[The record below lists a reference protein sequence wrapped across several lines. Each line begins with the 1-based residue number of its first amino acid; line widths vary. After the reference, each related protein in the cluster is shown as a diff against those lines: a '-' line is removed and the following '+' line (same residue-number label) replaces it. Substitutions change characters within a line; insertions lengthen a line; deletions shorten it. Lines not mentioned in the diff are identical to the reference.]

1 MDPAWKCSTSGTSAT
16 ITRPSPN
23 TSPVQASTNVRST
36 RSRAMNVNPARSPR
50 CSVASERFPAKGA
63 RTVHTR
69 TAETANVAAFR
80 PNTHAGPMAA
90 TSTPPIAGPT
100 MTPAFRPSEIR
111 PFAQDSS
118 DGSTMFGMAAADA
131 IQNGVSTTA
140 ETNARASSHAGS
152 PANAIAANAAT
163 PARSDTIITRRRS
176 NRSPIA
182 PASGA
187 TKPFTP
193 NVRSRVADSH
203 AGERVRSYTV
213 NISAVYAAAPP
224 VIEMRRAV
232 ARRRTAAFGEVW
244 VVMKRLLDSVA
255 QDVRGG

>member
-1 MDPAWKCSTSGTSAT
+1 MEPAWKCSTSGTSAT

-23 TSPVQASTNVRST
+23 TNPVQASTNVRST
-36 RSRAMNVNPARSPR
+36 RSRAMNTNPARSPR
-50 CSVASERFPAKGA
+50 CSVASERSPAKGA

-69 TAETANVAAFR
+69 TAETANVTAFR

-111 PFAQDSS
+111 PFA
-118 DGSTMFGMAAADA
+118 
-131 IQNGVSTTA
+131 
-140 ETNARASSHAGS
+140 
-152 PANAIAANAAT
+152 
-163 PARSDTIITRRRS
+163 
-176 NRSPIA
+176 
-182 PASGA
+182 
-187 TKPFTP
+187 P